1 VESSFGDWQ
10 KAHRLAPNATR
21 EAAPLP
27 LPSAQQ
33 LAGTSSFGMSGVNAH
48 ALFEAVSARP
58 DGGSSSRQ
66 DHGAGLATL
75 QRKRHWGL
83 APVYYLADR
92 VLPAGGRQAG
102 RCSSLVN
109 LSKPELAYLWDHQV
123 RPLPGA
129 AVAGYQCC
137 TGGAYSL
144 SVRPS
149 PP

>member
-1 VESSFGDWQ
+1 MQACAPILNLRNINPYVESSFADWQ

-33 LAGTSSFGMSGVNAH
+33 LAGTSSFGMSRVNAH
-48 ALFEAVSARP
+48 ALFEAVPAGTA
-58 DGGSSSRQ
+58 GGSSQ

-123 RPLPGA
+123 RRLHAWG
-129 AVAGYQCC
+129 C
-137 TGGAYSL
+137 
-144 SVRPS
+144 
-149 PP
+149 